1 MPGLKKGHRSGFSF
15 SFKMAARDKRLV
27 GWLHWLFLLTSLPYA
42 VWLSAC
48 GAGARRQPKG
58 GRGGLFLFYFIF
70 LFYRTFVPDLTW
82 FGFLCF
88 VCFMF
93 TFIFSFLAMPIT
105 QWQEQWQCQWGFG
118 VLGFVVAYNGA
129 PRVNSSPFFLFS
141 SSQQVQ
147 VESQKKPRGS

>member
-1 MPGLKKGHRSGFSF
+1 
-15 SFKMAARDKRLV
+15 MAARARVYLV
-27 GWLHWLFLLTSLPYA
+27 GWLHWLFLLD
-42 VWLSAC
+42 LSTIC
-48 GAGARRQPKG
+48 GLVICLRRRRQAPKPKG
-58 GRGGLFLFYFIF
+58 GLFSILFYFFIF
-70 LFYRTFVPDLTW
+70 VKSRNLTLDLTW